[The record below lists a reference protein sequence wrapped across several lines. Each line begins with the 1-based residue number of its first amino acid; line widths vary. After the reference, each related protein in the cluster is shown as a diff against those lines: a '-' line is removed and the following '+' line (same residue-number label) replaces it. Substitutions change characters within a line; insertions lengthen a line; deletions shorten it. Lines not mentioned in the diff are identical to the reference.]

1 MAKQNN
7 KARTNSLRI
16 IGGVWRGRKLTFP
29 EVEGLRPTSDR
40 TRETIFNW
48 LQPSMGGSRCL
59 DLFAGSGALGFEA
72 ASRGAAEVVL
82 IENNQQA
89 FLQLKQNADTLKA
102 SNCVIK
108 NSSANQ
114 AIIESTIPFDIV
126 FIDPPYQADLWTDTA
141 ENLVSQGILSQGALI
156 YLEYPAKQDMS
167 ILPTSWHLLK
177 EKKAGDVKYCLFE
190 FHAGE
195 QD

>member
-40 TRETIFNW
+40 TRETVFNW

-156 YLEYPAKQDMS
+156 YLEYPAKQDMP
-167 ILPTSWHLLK
+167 ILPTSWLLLK